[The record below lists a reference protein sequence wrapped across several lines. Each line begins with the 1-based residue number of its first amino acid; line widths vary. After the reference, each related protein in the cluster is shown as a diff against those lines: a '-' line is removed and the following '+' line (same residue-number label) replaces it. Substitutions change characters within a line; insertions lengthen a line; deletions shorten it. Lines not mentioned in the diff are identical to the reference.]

1 MQRNSDALNS
11 AALVTRCTQAEADSI
26 SALKDAVKDVGV
38 RATDYLTAIQAC
50 SPFLS
55 LHLLNRLPL

>member
-1 MQRNSDALNS
+1 MQHGDDTLNIIPP
-11 AALVTRCTQAEADSI
+11 LTRCTQAEADSI

-50 SPFLS
+50 A
-55 LHLLNRLPL
+55 R